1 VIARMWLLIIGT
13 AVVTGLM
20 IRGVIRD
27 VMDR

>member
-1 VIARMWLLIIGT
+1 VIAGMWLLIIGK

-20 IRGVIRD
+20 IRGVIQD